1 MRINPSWT
9 DAKMVSHYA
18 NNIKKVSKSE
28 NFNAADSVQ
37 EPSGNLISA
46 FSIQGLRKPILDGTH
61 TRNINQYMS
70 EIQQLLKENGLTLE
84 GKCSVTIGL
93 DGRLAVNGADQDKAK
108 LESILSSNEELSE
121 KLRNEMALQSHAEHM
136 KKSLAFNKAYAQNME
151 AAVAQYRYLFNDSY
165 SVEVILEMG
174 QDSFDMRISESI

>member
-9 DAKMVSHYA
+9 DAKMVGYYA
-18 NNIKKVSKSE
+18 NNIKKDNKSE
-28 NFNAADSVQ
+28 NFNKADSVR
-37 EPSGNLISA
+37 EPSGYLLSA
-46 FSIQGLRKPILDGTH
+46 LPLQGLRKPILDGTH
-61 TRNINQYMS
+61 EGNINRYMS
-70 EIQQLLKENGLTLE
+70 EIQQQLKENGLTLE

-93 DGRLAVNGADQDKAK
+93 DGRLAVNGTDRDKAK

-165 SVEVILEMG
+165 GVEVILEMG
-174 QDSFDMRISESI
+174 QDSFNMRISESI